1 MAKKKVII
9 LIIAVVVYTVIASLA
24 VSGISQ
30 TRDATQEEL
39 EYYHAFLTDWKA
51 VSGVDASLSEMDI
64 ILSMCT
70 LKESQST
77 GTTESTGT
85 TNAPGTTNATVAGDT
100 ADTGGKYTSELVPKH
115 LYRYKSD
122 LAIDVQDGILIVA
135 YMDKE
140 NHYVLITY
148 DDKGLREMIV
158 HNQNDDVAF
167 FEKDG
172 VAQVTTNFSYSISVR

>member
-1 MAKKKVII
+1 MFNLTKKKVII

-51 VSGVDASLSEMDI
+51 IPGADTSLSEKDI

-77 GTTESTGT
+77 GTTEST
-85 TNAPGTTNATVAGDT
+85 GTTNATVAGDT

-140 NHYVLITY
+140 NHYVLVTY
-148 DDKGLREMIV
+148 DENGLREMIV

-172 VAQVTTNFSYSISVR
+172 VAQVMTNFSYSISVRR

>member
-1 MAKKKVII
+1 MFNLTKKKVII

-77 GTTESTGT
+77 GTTEST
-85 TNAPGTTNATVAGDT
+85 GTTNATVAGDT

-172 VAQVTTNFSYSISVR
+172 VAQVTANFSYSISVRR

>member
-1 MAKKKVII
+1 MFNLTKKKVII

-30 TRDATQEEL
+30 TRDATQEAL

-77 GTTESTGT
+77 GTTEST
-85 TNAPGTTNATVAGDT
+85 GTTNATVAGDT

-172 VAQVTTNFSYSISVR
+172 VAQVTTNFSYSISVRR